1 MYLLLWKLSTKTLLA
16 SIQCQNL
23 DKMIKLWK
31 KYMVWLTCDVYLS
44 TLYTL
49 TMFLSLKG
57 NNQIKRQS
65 FLFYDLIFCERRWWL
80 SRPGGSGGT
89 GGAFQPPHFLA
100 NCTIFLYFLVKLNSF
115 QPPASPLLPVINRAL
130 LPIGKHFQFYPVTN
144 SK

>member
-1 MYLLLWKLSTKTLLA
+1 
-16 SIQCQNL
+16 
-23 DKMIKLWK
+23 
-31 KYMVWLTCDVYLS
+31 
-44 TLYTL
+44 
-49 TMFLSLKG
+49 MFLSLKG

-144 SK
+144 SIAFLTSRDSTYWLHKNLEKFCWKRMGKISEVEYPAMFHTRHQKACNMHNL